1 MSGRSQLGVEPRPHI
16 HGVSLNDALG
26 RGHDKYMREFQARLI
41 RFVVEEDVEDDMHRP
56 EVEDQEVAHQ
66 TGIEAPED
74 MKHFGIEDSEE
85 ECNSSEESSEEVDNV
100 RPINGDTEQHS
111 KVPDS
116 PTMVEET
123 QETFSSNF
131 NKQEDDQETVPTQSF
146 IRNLFSE
153 TKLDDR

>member
-1 MSGRSQLGVEPRPHI
+1 
-16 HGVSLNDALG
+16 
-26 RGHDKYMREFQARLI
+26 MREFQARLI
-41 RFVVEEDVEDDMHRP
+41 RFVMEEDVEDDENVMHQP
-56 EVEDQEVAHQ
+56 EVEDEEVSHQ

-85 ECNSSEESSEEVDNV
+85 ECNSSEESFEDVDNV

-131 NKQEDDQETVPTQSF
+131 NKHEDEQETVSTQSF
-146 IRNLFSE
+146 IRNL
-153 TKLDDR
+153 

>member
-1 MSGRSQLGVEPRPHI
+1 MG
-16 HGVSLNDALG
+16 
-26 RGHDKYMREFQARLI
+26 
-41 RFVVEEDVEDDMHRP
+41 
-56 EVEDQEVAHQ
+56 
-66 TGIEAPED
+66 
-74 MKHFGIEDSEE
+74 SEE
-85 ECNSSEESSEEVDNV
+85 ECNSSEESFEDVDNV

-131 NKQEDDQETVPTQSF
+131 NKHEDEQETVSTQSF

-153 TKLDDR
+153 TKFDDRASAFQLTKNRVSLKRLIDAE